1 MLSRLEE
8 MNMSHL
14 PEWTL
19 VILRSVFILI
29 FLFTITKC
37 LGKRQISH
45 LSFFEYIA
53 GMTIGSIAA
62 QVSTG
67 LDQKF
72 FHGVFAI
79 LTFASFPFFVGI
91 LSLKNKT
98 ARDFF
103 EGKSTVLIKDG
114 KVLEDNLKKEKYT
127 SDELLEL
134 LRGNGAFSI
143 AEVEFAVLE
152 PSGELNVL
160 LKKDSQPLTA
170 KNLGL
175 KVPNEKEPQ
184 NVIMDGNV
192 LDEPL
197 SASGHNRAWLHSEL
211 EKLGVVI
218 ENVFLGQIDSY
229 GQLTIDIYNDKLQ
242 MHSPQNKPLLLA
254 SLKKCHADLELFSL
268 ETKSKKASEMYA
280 KNAQKIETILNKTAY
295 LLKE

>member
-1 MLSRLEE
+1 
-8 MNMSHL
+8 MSHL

-29 FLFTITKC
+29 ILFAITKW
-37 LGKRQISH
+37 LGKRQISQ
-45 LSFFEYIA
+45 LSFIEYIA
-53 GMTIGSIAA
+53 GMTIGGIAA

-67 LDQKF
+67 LDSKF

-79 LTFASFPFFVGI
+79 LIFAVVPFLRGI

-103 EGKSTVLIKDG
+103 QGKSTVLIKDG
-114 KVLEDNLKKEKYT
+114 KILEDNLKKEKYT

-134 LRGNGAFSI
+134 LRGKDAFSV
-143 AEVEFAVLE
+143 ADVEFAVLE

-160 LKKDSQPLTA
+160 LKKDRQPLTA
-170 KNLGL
+170 KDIGL
-175 KVPNEKEPQ
+175 KVANEKEPQ
-184 NVIMDGNV
+184 TVIMDGNV

-218 ENVFLGQIDSY
+218 ENVFLGQVDSY

-242 MHSPQNKPLLLA
+242 MPS
-254 SLKKCHADLELFSL
+254 
-268 ETKSKKASEMYA
+268 
-280 KNAQKIETILNKTAY
+280 
-295 LLKE
+295 

>member
-1 MLSRLEE
+1 
-8 MNMSHL
+8 MSHL

-29 FLFTITKC
+29 ILFAITKW
-37 LGKRQISH
+37 LGKRQISQ

-53 GMTIGSIAA
+53 GMTIGDIAA

-67 LDQKF
+67 LDSKF

-79 LTFASFPFFVGI
+79 IIFAVVPFFTGI

-114 KVLEDNLKKEKYT
+114 KILEDNLKKEKYT

-134 LRGNGAFSI
+134 LRGKDAFSV
-143 AEVEFAVLE
+143 ADVEFAVLE

-160 LKKDSQPLTA
+160 LKKDRQPLTA
-170 KNLGL
+170 KDVGL

-184 NVIMDGNV
+184 TVIMDGNV

-197 SASGHNRAWLHSEL
+197 SSSGHNRAWLHSEL

-218 ENVFLGQIDSY
+218 ENVFLGQVDSY

-242 MHSPQNKPLLLA
+242 MPSPQNKPLLLA
-254 SLKKCHADLELFSL
+254 SLKKCNADLELFSL
-268 ETKSKKASEMYA
+268 ETKSKSASDMYS
-280 KNAQKIETILNKTAY
+280 KNAKQIEKILNKVTY

>member
-1 MLSRLEE
+1 
-8 MNMSHL
+8 MSHL
-14 PEWTL
+14 LDWTL
-19 VILRSVFILI
+19 VILRSVLISFIL
-29 FLFTITKC
+29 FATTNWLV
-37 LGKRQISH
+37 KRQISQ

-53 GMTIGSIAA
+53 GMTIGAIAA

-67 LDQKF
+67 LDSKF

-79 LTFASFPFFVGI
+79 LIFAVVPFLTGI

-114 KVLEDNLKKEKYT
+114 KILEDNLKKEKYT

-134 LRGNGAFSI
+134 LRGKDAFSV
-143 AEVEFAVLE
+143 ADVEFAVLE

-160 LKKDSQPLTA
+160 LKKDRQPLTA
-170 KNLGL
+170 KDIGL
-175 KVPNEKEPQ
+175 KVANEKEPQ
-184 NVIMDGNV
+184 TVIMDGNV

-197 SASGHNRAWLHSEL
+197 SASGHNRAWLHAEL

-218 ENVFLGQIDSY
+218 ENVFLGQVDSY

-242 MHSPQNKPLLLA
+242 MPSPQNKPLLLA

-268 ETKSKKASEMYA
+268 ETKSKSASEMYS
-280 KNAQKIETILNKTAY
+280 KNAKQIEKILNKVTY

>member
-1 MLSRLEE
+1 
-8 MNMSHL
+8 MSHL

-29 FLFTITKC
+29 VLFAITKC

-79 LTFASFPFFVGI
+79 LTFASLPFFVGI

-254 SLKKCHADLELFSL
+254 SLKTCHADLELFSL

-280 KNAQKIETILNKTAY
+280 KNAQKIEAILNKTAY

>member
-1 MLSRLEE
+1 
-8 MNMSHL
+8 MSHL

-29 FLFTITKC
+29 ILFAITKW
-37 LGKRQISH
+37 LGKRQISE

-53 GMTIGSIAA
+53 GMTIGAIAA

-67 LDQKF
+67 LDSKF

-79 LTFASFPFFVGI
+79 LIFAVVPFLTGI

-103 EGKSTVLIKDG
+103 QGKSTVLIKDG
-114 KVLEDNLKKEKYT
+114 KILEDNLKKEKYT

-134 LRGNGAFSI
+134 LRGKDAFSV
-143 AEVEFAVLE
+143 ADVEFAVLE

-160 LKKDSQPLTA
+160 LKKDRQPLTA
-170 KNLGL
+170 KDIGL
-175 KVPNEKEPQ
+175 KVANEKEPQ
-184 NVIMDGNV
+184 TVIMDGNV

-218 ENVFLGQIDSY
+218 ENVFLGQVDSY

-242 MHSPQNKPLLLA
+242 MPSPQNKPLLLA

-268 ETKSKKASEMYA
+268 ETKSKSASEMYS
-280 KNAQKIETILNKTAY
+280 KNAKQIEKILNKVTY

>member
-1 MLSRLEE
+1 
-8 MNMSHL
+8 MSHL

-29 FLFTITKC
+29 ILFAITKW
-37 LGKRQISH
+37 LGKRQISQ

-53 GMTIGSIAA
+53 GMTIGDIAA

-67 LDQKF
+67 LDSKF

-79 LTFASFPFFVGI
+79 LIFAVVPFLTGI

-114 KVLEDNLKKEKYT
+114 KILEDNLKKEKYT

-134 LRGNGAFSI
+134 LRGKSAFSV

-160 LKKDSQPLTA
+160 LKKDRQPLTA
-170 KNLGL
+170 KDIGL
-175 KVPNEKEPQ
+175 KVANEKEPQ
-184 NVIMDGNV
+184 TVIMDGNV

-197 SASGHNRAWLHSEL
+197 SASGHNRAWLHAEL

-218 ENVFLGQIDSY
+218 ENVFLGQVDSY

-242 MHSPQNKPLLLA
+242 MPSPQNKPLLLA

-268 ETKSKKASEMYA
+268 ETKSKSASEMYS
-280 KNAQKIETILNKTAY
+280 KNAKQIEKILNKVTY
-295 LLKE
+295 LLKD

>member
-1 MLSRLEE
+1 
-8 MNMSHL
+8 MSHL

-29 FLFTITKC
+29 ILFAITKW
-37 LGKRQISH
+37 LGKRQISQ

-53 GMTIGSIAA
+53 GMTIGDIAA

-67 LDQKF
+67 LDSKF

-79 LTFASFPFFVGI
+79 LIFAVVPFFTGI

-114 KVLEDNLKKEKYT
+114 KILEDNLKKEKYT

-134 LRGNGAFSI
+134 LRGKDAFSV
-143 AEVEFAVLE
+143 ADVEFAVLE

-160 LKKDSQPLTA
+160 LKKDRQPLTA
-170 KNLGL
+170 KDISL

-184 NVIMDGNV
+184 TVIMDGNI

-218 ENVFLGQIDSY
+218 ENVFLGQVDSY

-242 MHSPQNKPLLLA
+242 MPSPQNKPLLLA

-268 ETKSKKASEMYA
+268 ETKSKSASEMYS
-280 KNAQKIETILNKTAY
+280 KNAKQVETILNKVTY

>member
-1 MLSRLEE
+1 
-8 MNMSHL
+8 MSHL

-29 FLFTITKC
+29 ILFAITKW
-37 LGKRQISH
+37 LGKRQISQ

-53 GMTIGSIAA
+53 GMTIGDIAA

-67 LDQKF
+67 LDSKF

-79 LTFASFPFFVGI
+79 LIFAVVPFLTGI

-103 EGKSTVLIKDG
+103 QGKSTVLIKDG
-114 KVLEDNLKKEKYT
+114 KILEDNLKKEKYT

-134 LRGNGAFSI
+134 LRGKDAFSV
-143 AEVEFAVLE
+143 ADVEFAVLE

-160 LKKDSQPLTA
+160 LKKDRQPLTA
-170 KNLGL
+170 KDIGL
-175 KVPNEKEPQ
+175 KVANEKEPQ
-184 NVIMDGNV
+184 TVIMDGNV

-218 ENVFLGQIDSY
+218 ENVFLGQVDSY

-242 MHSPQNKPLLLA
+242 MPSPQNKPLLLA

-268 ETKSKKASEMYA
+268 ETKSKSASEMYS
-280 KNAQKIETILNKTAY
+280 KNAKQIEKILNKVTY

>member
-1 MLSRLEE
+1 MT
-8 MNMSHL
+8 MSHL

-29 FLFTITKC
+29 ILFAITKW
-37 LGKRQISH
+37 LGKRQISQ

-53 GMTIGSIAA
+53 GMTIGDIAA

-67 LDQKF
+67 LDSKF

-79 LTFASFPFFVGI
+79 LIFAVVPFLTGI

-103 EGKSTVLIKDG
+103 QGKSTVLIKDG
-114 KVLEDNLKKEKYT
+114 KILEDNLKKEKYT

-134 LRGNGAFSI
+134 LRGKDAFSV
-143 AEVEFAVLE
+143 ADVEFAVLE

-160 LKKDSQPLTA
+160 LKKDRQPLTA
-170 KNLGL
+170 KDIGL
-175 KVPNEKEPQ
+175 KVANEKEPQ
-184 NVIMDGNV
+184 TVIMDGNV

-218 ENVFLGQIDSY
+218 ENVFLGQVDSY

-242 MHSPQNKPLLLA
+242 MPSPQNKPLLLA

-268 ETKSKKASEMYA
+268 ETKSKSASEMYS
-280 KNAQKIETILNKTAY
+280 KNAKQIEKILNKVTY

>member
-1 MLSRLEE
+1 
-8 MNMSHL
+8 MSHL

-29 FLFTITKC
+29 ILFAITKW
-37 LGKRQISH
+37 LGKRQISQ

-53 GMTIGSIAA
+53 GMTIGDIAA

-67 LDQKF
+67 LDSKF

-79 LTFASFPFFVGI
+79 LIFAVVPFLTGI

-114 KVLEDNLKKEKYT
+114 KILEDNLKKEKYT

-134 LRGNGAFSI
+134 LRGKDAFSV
-143 AEVEFAVLE
+143 ADVEFAVLE

-160 LKKDSQPLTA
+160 LKKDRQPLTA
-170 KNLGL
+170 KDIGL
-175 KVPNEKEPQ
+175 KVANEKEPQ
-184 NVIMDGNV
+184 TVIMDGNV

-197 SASGHNRAWLHSEL
+197 SASGHNRAWLHAEL

-218 ENVFLGQIDSY
+218 ENVFLGQVDSY

-242 MHSPQNKPLLLA
+242 MPSPQNKPLLLA
-254 SLKKCHADLELFSL
+254 LLKKCHADLELFSL
-268 ETKSKKASEMYA
+268 ETKSKSASEMYS
-280 KNAQKIETILNKTAY
+280 KNAKQIEKILNKVTY

>member
-1 MLSRLEE
+1 
-8 MNMSHL
+8 MSHL

-29 FLFTITKC
+29 ILFAITKW
-37 LGKRQISH
+37 LGKRQISQ

-53 GMTIGSIAA
+53 GMTIGDIAA

-67 LDQKF
+67 LDSKF

-79 LTFASFPFFVGI
+79 LIFAVVPFFTGI

-114 KVLEDNLKKEKYT
+114 KILEDNLKKEKYT

-134 LRGNGAFSI
+134 LRGKDAFSV
-143 AEVEFAVLE
+143 ADVEFAVLE

-160 LKKDSQPLTA
+160 LKKDRQPLTA
-170 KNLGL
+170 KDVGL

-184 NVIMDGNV
+184 TVIMDGNV

-197 SASGHNRAWLHSEL
+197 SSSGHNRAWLHSEL

-218 ENVFLGQIDSY
+218 ENVFLGQVDSY

-242 MHSPQNKPLLLA
+242 MPSPQNKPLLLA
-254 SLKKCHADLELFSL
+254 SLKKCNADLELFSL
-268 ETKSKKASEMYA
+268 ETKSKSASDMYS
-280 KNAQKIETILNKTAY
+280 KNAKQIEKILNKVTY

>member
-1 MLSRLEE
+1 
-8 MNMSHL
+8 MSHL

-19 VILRSVFILI
+19 VILRSIFILI
-29 FLFTITKC
+29 MLFAITKW
-37 LGKRQISH
+37 LGKRQISQ

-53 GMTIGSIAA
+53 GMTIGDIAA

-79 LTFASFPFFVGI
+79 LIFAAVPFFTGI
-91 LSLKNKT
+91 LSLKNKA

-103 EGKSTVLIKDG
+103 EGKSTVLVKDG
-114 KVLEDNLKKEKYT
+114 KILEDNLKKEKYT

-134 LRGNGAFSI
+134 LRGKDAFNI
-143 AEVEFAVLE
+143 ADVEFAVLE

-160 LKKDSQPLTA
+160 LKKDRQPLTA
-170 KNLGL
+170 KDIGL
-175 KVPNEKEPQ
+175 KVPNEKEAQ
-184 NVIMDGNV
+184 TVIMDGNV

-197 SASGHNRAWLHSEL
+197 SASGHNRAWLHAEL
-211 EKLGVVI
+211 EKIGVVI
-218 ENVFLGQIDSY
+218 ENVFLGQVDSY
-229 GQLTIDIYNDKLQ
+229 GQLTIDIYNDKIQ
-242 MHSPQNKPLLLA
+242 MPSPQNKPLLLA

-268 ETKSKKASEMYA
+268 ETKSKAASQMYS
-280 KNAQKIETILNKTAY
+280 KNAKQIENILNKVTY

>member
-1 MLSRLEE
+1 
-8 MNMSHL
+8 MSHL

-29 FLFTITKC
+29 ILFAITKW
-37 LGKRQISH
+37 LGKRQISQ

-53 GMTIGSIAA
+53 GMTIGDIAA

-67 LDQKF
+67 LDSKF

-79 LTFASFPFFVGI
+79 LIFAVVPFFTGI

-114 KVLEDNLKKEKYT
+114 KILEDNLKKEKYT

-134 LRGNGAFSI
+134 LRGKDAFSV
-143 AEVEFAVLE
+143 ADVEFAVLE

-160 LKKDSQPLTA
+160 LKKDRQPLTA
-170 KNLGL
+170 KDVGL

-184 NVIMDGNV
+184 TVIMDGNI

-197 SASGHNRAWLHSEL
+197 SSSGHNRAWLHSEL

-218 ENVFLGQIDSY
+218 ENVFLGQVDSY

-242 MHSPQNKPLLLA
+242 MPSPQNKPLLLA

-268 ETKSKKASEMYA
+268 ETKSKSASEMYS
-280 KNAQKIETILNKTAY
+280 KNAKQIEKILNRVTY

>member
-1 MLSRLEE
+1 
-8 MNMSHL
+8 MSHL

-29 FLFTITKC
+29 ILFAITKW
-37 LGKRQISH
+37 LGKRQISQ

-53 GMTIGSIAA
+53 GMTIGDIAA

-67 LDQKF
+67 LDSKF

-79 LTFASFPFFVGI
+79 LIFAVVPFLTGI

-114 KVLEDNLKKEKYT
+114 KILEDNLKKEKYT

-134 LRGNGAFSI
+134 LRGKDAFSV
-143 AEVEFAVLE
+143 ADVEFAVLE

-160 LKKDSQPLTA
+160 LKKDRQPLTA
-170 KNLGL
+170 KDIGL
-175 KVPNEKEPQ
+175 KVANEKEPQ
-184 NVIMDGNV
+184 TVIMDGNI

-218 ENVFLGQIDSY
+218 ENVFLGQVDSY

-242 MHSPQNKPLLLA
+242 MPSPQNKPLLLA

-268 ETKSKKASEMYA
+268 ETKSKSASEMYS
-280 KNAQKIETILNKTAY
+280 KNAKQIEKILNKVTY

>member
-1 MLSRLEE
+1 
-8 MNMSHL
+8 MSHL

-29 FLFTITKC
+29 ILFAITKW
-37 LGKRQISH
+37 LGKRQISQ

-53 GMTIGSIAA
+53 GMTIGDIAA

-67 LDQKF
+67 LDSKF

-79 LTFASFPFFVGI
+79 LIFAVVPFFTGI

-134 LRGNGAFSI
+134 LRGKNAFSV
-143 AEVEFAVLE
+143 ADVEFAVLE

-160 LKKDSQPLTA
+160 LKKDRQPLTA
-170 KNLGL
+170 KDVGL

-184 NVIMDGNV
+184 TVIMDGNV

-197 SASGHNRAWLHSEL
+197 SSSGHNRAWLHSEL
-211 EKLGVVI
+211 EKLGVFI
-218 ENVFLGQIDSY
+218 ENVFLGQVDSY

-242 MHSPQNKPLLLA
+242 MPSPQNKPLLLA

-268 ETKSKKASEMYA
+268 ETKSKSASEMYS
-280 KNAQKIETILNKTAY
+280 KNAKKIEKILNRVTY

>member
-1 MLSRLEE
+1 
-8 MNMSHL
+8 MSHL
-14 PEWTL
+14 PEWSL

-29 FLFTITKC
+29 ILFAITKW
-37 LGKRQISH
+37 LGKRQISQ

-53 GMTIGSIAA
+53 GMTIGDIAA

-67 LDQKF
+67 LDSKF

-79 LTFASFPFFVGI
+79 LIFAVVPFFTGI

-114 KVLEDNLKKEKYT
+114 KILEDNLKKEKYT

-134 LRGNGAFSI
+134 LRGKDAFSV
-143 AEVEFAVLE
+143 ADVEFAVLE

-160 LKKDSQPLTA
+160 LKKDRQPLTA
-170 KNLGL
+170 KDIGL
-175 KVPNEKEPQ
+175 KVPNEKETQ
-184 NVIMDGNV
+184 TVIMDGNV

-218 ENVFLGQIDSY
+218 ENVFLAQVDSY

-242 MHSPQNKPLLLA
+242 MPSPQNKPLLLA

-268 ETKSKKASEMYA
+268 ETKSKSASDMYS
-280 KNAQKIETILNKTAY
+280 KNAEQIENILNKVTY

>member
-1 MLSRLEE
+1 
-8 MNMSHL
+8 MSHL

-29 FLFTITKC
+29 ILFAITKW
-37 LGKRQISH
+37 LGKRQISQ

-53 GMTIGSIAA
+53 GMTIGDIAA

-67 LDQKF
+67 LDSKF

-79 LTFASFPFFVGI
+79 LIFAVVPFLTGI

-114 KVLEDNLKKEKYT
+114 KILEDNLKKEKYT

-134 LRGNGAFSI
+134 LRGKDAFSV
-143 AEVEFAVLE
+143 ADVEFAVLE

-160 LKKDSQPLTA
+160 LKKDRQPLTA
-170 KNLGL
+170 KDIGL

-184 NVIMDGNV
+184 TVIMDGTV

-197 SASGHNRAWLHSEL
+197 SASGHNRAWLHAEL

-218 ENVFLGQIDSY
+218 ENVFLGQVDSY

-242 MHSPQNKPLLLA
+242 MPSPQNKPLLLA

-268 ETKSKKASEMYA
+268 ETKSKSASEMYS
-280 KNAQKIETILNKTAY
+280 KNAKQIEKILNKVTY

>member
-1 MLSRLEE
+1 
-8 MNMSHL
+8 MSHL

-29 FLFTITKC
+29 MLFAITKW
-37 LGKRQISH
+37 LGKRQISQ

-53 GMTIGSIAA
+53 GMTIGDIAA

-79 LTFASFPFFVGI
+79 LIFAAVPFFTGI

-134 LRGNGAFSI
+134 LRGKSAFNI
-143 AEVEFAVLE
+143 ADVEFAVLE

-160 LKKDSQPLTA
+160 LKKDRQPLTA
-170 KNLGL
+170 KDISL

-184 NVIMDGNV
+184 TVIMDGNV

-218 ENVFLGQIDSY
+218 ENVFLGQVDSY

-242 MHSPQNKPLLLA
+242 MPSPQNKPLLLA

-268 ETKSKKASEMYA
+268 ETKSKSASEMYS
-280 KNAQKIETILNKTAY
+280 KNAKQVETILNKVTY

>member
-1 MLSRLEE
+1 
-8 MNMSHL
+8 MSHL

-29 FLFTITKC
+29 ILFAITKW
-37 LGKRQISH
+37 LGKRQISQ

-53 GMTIGSIAA
+53 GMTIGDIAA

-67 LDQKF
+67 LDSKF

-79 LTFASFPFFVGI
+79 LIFAVVPFFTGI

-114 KVLEDNLKKEKYT
+114 KILEDNLKKEKYT

-134 LRGNGAFSI
+134 LRGKDAFSV
-143 AEVEFAVLE
+143 ADVEFAVLE

-160 LKKDSQPLTA
+160 LKKDRQPLTA
-170 KNLGL
+170 KDIGL

-184 NVIMDGNV
+184 TVIMDGNV

-197 SASGHNRAWLHSEL
+197 SSSGHNRAWLHAEL

-218 ENVFLGQIDSY
+218 ENVFLGQVDSY

-242 MHSPQNKPLLLA
+242 MPSPQNKPLLLA

-268 ETKSKKASEMYA
+268 ETKSKSASEMYS
-280 KNAQKIETILNKTAY
+280 KNAKQIEKILNRVTY

>member
-1 MLSRLEE
+1 
-8 MNMSHL
+8 MSHL

-29 FLFTITKC
+29 ILFAITKW
-37 LGKRQISH
+37 LGKRQISQ
-45 LSFFEYIA
+45 LSFIEYIA
-53 GMTIGSIAA
+53 GMTIGDIAA

-67 LDQKF
+67 LDSKF

-79 LTFASFPFFVGI
+79 LIFAVVPFLTGI

-114 KVLEDNLKKEKYT
+114 KILEDNLKKEKYT

-134 LRGNGAFSI
+134 LRGKDAFSV
-143 AEVEFAVLE
+143 ADVEFAVLE

-160 LKKDSQPLTA
+160 LKKDRQPLTA
-170 KNLGL
+170 KDIGL
-175 KVPNEKEPQ
+175 KVANEKEPQ
-184 NVIMDGNV
+184 TVIMDGNV

-218 ENVFLGQIDSY
+218 ENVFLGQVDSY

-242 MHSPQNKPLLLA
+242 MPSPQNKPLLLA

-268 ETKSKKASEMYA
+268 ETKSKSASEMYS
-280 KNAQKIETILNKTAY
+280 KNATQIEKILNKVTY

>member
-1 MLSRLEE
+1 M
-8 MNMSHL
+8 
-14 PEWTL
+14 
-19 VILRSVFILI
+19 
-29 FLFTITKC
+29 
-37 LGKRQISH
+37 
-45 LSFFEYIA
+45 
-53 GMTIGSIAA
+53 
-62 QVSTG
+62 
-67 LDQKF
+67 
-72 FHGVFAI
+72 
-79 LTFASFPFFVGI
+79 
-91 LSLKNKT
+91 KNKT

-170 KNLGL
+170 KDLGL

-184 NVIMDGNV
+184 TVIMDGNV

-218 ENVFLGQIDSY
+218 ENVFLGQVDSY

-242 MHSPQNKPLLLA
+242 MPSPQNKPLLLA
-254 SLKKCHADLELFSL
+254 FKKCHADLELFF
-268 ETKSKKASEMYA
+268 
-280 KNAQKIETILNKTAY
+280 
-295 LLKE
+295 

>member
-1 MLSRLEE
+1 
-8 MNMSHL
+8 MSHL

-29 FLFTITKC
+29 VLFTITKC

-45 LSFFEYIA
+45 LSLFEYIA

-79 LTFASFPFFVGI
+79 LTFASLPFFVGI

-211 EKLGVVI
+211 EKLGIVI

-254 SLKKCHADLELFSL
+254 S
-268 ETKSKKASEMYA
+268 
-280 KNAQKIETILNKTAY
+280 
-295 LLKE
+295 

>member
-1 MLSRLEE
+1 
-8 MNMSHL
+8 MSHL

-29 FLFTITKC
+29 ILFAITKW
-37 LGKRQISH
+37 LGKRQISQ

-53 GMTIGSIAA
+53 GMTIGDIAA

-67 LDQKF
+67 LDSKF

-79 LTFASFPFFVGI
+79 LIFAVVPFLTGI

-114 KVLEDNLKKEKYT
+114 KILEDNLKKEKYT

-134 LRGNGAFSI
+134 LRGKDAFSV
-143 AEVEFAVLE
+143 ADLEFAVLE

-160 LKKDSQPLTA
+160 LKKDRQPLTA
-170 KNLGL
+170 KDIGL
-175 KVPNEKEPQ
+175 KVANEKEPQ
-184 NVIMDGNV
+184 TVIMDGNV

-197 SASGHNRAWLHSEL
+197 SASGHNRAWLHAEL

-218 ENVFLGQIDSY
+218 ENVFLGQVDSY

-242 MHSPQNKPLLLA
+242 MPSPQNKPLLLA

-268 ETKSKKASEMYA
+268 ETKSKSASEMYS
-280 KNAQKIETILNKTAY
+280 KNAKQIEKILNKVTY

>member
-1 MLSRLEE
+1 
-8 MNMSHL
+8 MSHL

-29 FLFTITKC
+29 MLFAITKW
-37 LGKRQISH
+37 LGKRQISQ

-53 GMTIGSIAA
+53 GMTIGDIAA

-79 LTFASFPFFVGI
+79 LIFAAVPFFTGI

-114 KVLEDNLKKEKYT
+114 KILEDNLKKEKYT

-134 LRGNGAFSI
+134 LRGKNAFSV
-143 AEVEFAVLE
+143 ADVEFAVLE

-160 LKKDSQPLTA
+160 LKKDRQPLTA
-170 KNLGL
+170 KDVGL
-175 KVPNEKEPQ
+175 KLPNEKEPQ
-184 NVIMDGNV
+184 TVIMDGNV

-197 SASGHNRAWLHSEL
+197 SSSGHNRAWLHSEL

-218 ENVFLGQIDSY
+218 ENVFLGQVDSY

-242 MHSPQNKPLLLA
+242 MPSPQNKPLLLA

-268 ETKSKKASEMYA
+268 ETKSKSASEMYS
-280 KNAQKIETILNKTAY
+280 KNAKQIEKILNRVTY

>member
-1 MLSRLEE
+1 
-8 MNMSHL
+8 MSHL

-29 FLFTITKC
+29 ILFAITKW
-37 LGKRQISH
+37 LGKRQISQ

-53 GMTIGSIAA
+53 GMTIGDIAA

-67 LDQKF
+67 LDSKF

-79 LTFASFPFFVGI
+79 LIFAVVPFLTGI

-114 KVLEDNLKKEKYT
+114 KILEDNLKKEKYT

-134 LRGNGAFSI
+134 LRGKGAFSV
-143 AEVEFAVLE
+143 ADVEFAVLE

-170 KNLGL
+170 KDIGL
-175 KVPNEKEPQ
+175 KVANEKEPQ
-184 NVIMDGNV
+184 TLIMDGNV

-197 SASGHNRAWLHSEL
+197 SASGHNRAWLHAEL

-218 ENVFLGQIDSY
+218 ENVFLGQVDSY
-229 GQLTIDIYNDKLQ
+229 GQLTIDIYNDERQ
-242 MHSPQNKPLLLA
+242 MPSRQKKPLLLTT
-254 SLKKCHADLELFSL
+254 LKKCHADLELFSL
-268 ETKSKKASEMYA
+268 ETKSKSASEMYS
-280 KNAQKIETILNKTAY
+280 KNAKQIEKILNKVTY

>member
-1 MLSRLEE
+1 D
-8 MNMSHL
+8 
-14 PEWTL
+14 
-19 VILRSVFILI
+19 
-29 FLFTITKC
+29 
-37 LGKRQISH
+37 
-45 LSFFEYIA
+45 
-53 GMTIGSIAA
+53 IAA

-67 LDQKF
+67 LDSKF

-79 LTFASFPFFVGI
+79 LIFAAVPFFTGI

-114 KVLEDNLKKEKYT
+114 KILEDNLKKEKYT

-134 LRGNGAFSI
+134 LRGKSAFSV

-170 KNLGL
+170 KDIGL
-175 KVPNEKEPQ
+175 KVANEKEPQ
-184 NVIMDGNV
+184 TVIMDGNV

-218 ENVFLGQIDSY
+218 ENVFLGQVDSY

-242 MHSPQNKPLLLA
+242 MPSPQNKPLLLA

-268 ETKSKKASEMYA
+268 ETKSKSASEMYS
-280 KNAQKIETILNKTAY
+280 KNAKQIEKILNKVTY

>member
-1 MLSRLEE
+1 
-8 MNMSHL
+8 MSHL

-29 FLFTITKC
+29 ILFAITKW
-37 LGKRQISH
+37 LGKRQISQ
-45 LSFFEYIA
+45 LSFIEYIA
-53 GMTIGSIAA
+53 GMTIGDIAA

-67 LDQKF
+67 LDSKF

-79 LTFASFPFFVGI
+79 LIFAVVPFLTGI

-114 KVLEDNLKKEKYT
+114 KILEDNLKKEKYT

-134 LRGNGAFSI
+134 LRGKDAFSV
-143 AEVEFAVLE
+143 ADVEFAVLE

-170 KNLGL
+170 KDIGL
-175 KVPNEKEPQ
+175 KVANEKEPQ
-184 NVIMDGNV
+184 TVIMDGNV

-197 SASGHNRAWLHSEL
+197 SASGHNRAWLHAEL

-218 ENVFLGQIDSY
+218 ENVFLGQVDSY

-242 MHSPQNKPLLLA
+242 MPSPQNKPLLLA

-268 ETKSKKASEMYA
+268 ETKSKSASEMYS
-280 KNAQKIETILNKTAY
+280 KNAKQIEKILNKVTY

>member
-1 MLSRLEE
+1 
-8 MNMSHL
+8 MSHL

-29 FLFTITKC
+29 ILFAITKW
-37 LGKRQISH
+37 LGKRQISQ

-53 GMTIGSIAA
+53 GMTIGDIAA

-67 LDQKF
+67 LDSKF

-79 LTFASFPFFVGI
+79 LIFAVVPFFTGI

-114 KVLEDNLKKEKYT
+114 KILEDNLKKEKYT

-134 LRGNGAFSI
+134 LRGKNAFSV
-143 AEVEFAVLE
+143 ADVEFAVLE

-160 LKKDSQPLTA
+160 LKKDRQPLTA
-170 KNLGL
+170 KDISL

-184 NVIMDGNV
+184 TVIMDGNV

-218 ENVFLGQIDSY
+218 ENVFLGQVDSY

-242 MHSPQNKPLLLA
+242 MPSPQNKPLLLA
-254 SLKKCHADLELFSL
+254 SLKKCNADLELFSL
-268 ETKSKKASEMYA
+268 ETKSKSASDMYS
-280 KNAQKIETILNKTAY
+280 KNANKSR
-295 LLKE
+295 KS

>member
-1 MLSRLEE
+1 
-8 MNMSHL
+8 MSHL

-29 FLFTITKC
+29 ILFAITKW
-37 LGKRQISH
+37 LGKRQISQ

-53 GMTIGSIAA
+53 GMTIGDIAA

-67 LDQKF
+67 LDSKF

-79 LTFASFPFFVGI
+79 LIFAVVPFFTGI

-114 KVLEDNLKKEKYT
+114 KILEDNLKKEKYT

-134 LRGNGAFSI
+134 LRGKDAFSV
-143 AEVEFAVLE
+143 ADVEFAVLE

-160 LKKDSQPLTA
+160 LKKDRQPLTA
-170 KNLGL
+170 KDIGL

-184 NVIMDGNV
+184 TVIMDGNV

-197 SASGHNRAWLHSEL
+197 SSSGHNRAWLHAEL

-218 ENVFLGQIDSY
+218 ENVFLGQVDSY

-242 MHSPQNKPLLLA
+242 MPSPQNKPLLLA

-268 ETKSKKASEMYA
+268 ETKSKSASDMYS
-280 KNAQKIETILNKTAY
+280 KNAKQIEKILNRVTY

>member
-1 MLSRLEE
+1 
-8 MNMSHL
+8 MSHL

-19 VILRSVFILI
+19 VILRSVFILLI
-29 FLFTITKC
+29 LFAVTQW
-37 LGKRQISH
+37 LGKRQISQ

-53 GMTIGSIAA
+53 GMTIGDIAA

-67 LDQKF
+67 LDSKF

-79 LTFASFPFFVGI
+79 LIFAVVPFLTGI
-91 LSLKNKT
+91 LSLKNKA

-114 KVLEDNLKKEKYT
+114 KILEDNLKKEKYT

-134 LRGNGAFSI
+134 LRGKSAFSV

-170 KNLGL
+170 KDVGL

-184 NVIMDGNV
+184 TVIMDGNV

-218 ENVFLGQIDSY
+218 ENVFLAQVDSY

-242 MHSPQNKPLLLA
+242 MPSPQNKPLLLA

-268 ETKSKKASEMYA
+268 ETKSKTASEMYS
-280 KNAQKIETILNKTAY
+280 KNAKQVEKILNKVTY

>member
-1 MLSRLEE
+1 
-8 MNMSHL
+8 MSHL

-29 FLFTITKC
+29 ILFAITKW
-37 LGKRQISH
+37 LGKRQISQ

-53 GMTIGSIAA
+53 GMTIGDIAA

-67 LDQKF
+67 LDSKF

-79 LTFASFPFFVGI
+79 LIFAVVPFFTGI

-114 KVLEDNLKKEKYT
+114 KVLEDNLNKEKYT

-134 LRGNGAFSI
+134 LRGKNAFSV
-143 AEVEFAVLE
+143 ADVEFAVLE

-160 LKKDSQPLTA
+160 LKKDRQPLTA
-170 KNLGL
+170 KDVGL

-184 NVIMDGNV
+184 TVIMDGNV

-197 SASGHNRAWLHSEL
+197 SSSGHNRAWLHSEL

-218 ENVFLGQIDSY
+218 ENVFLGQVDSY

-242 MHSPQNKPLLLA
+242 MPSPQNKPLLLA

-268 ETKSKKASEMYA
+268 ETKSKSASEMYS
-280 KNAQKIETILNKTAY
+280 KNAKQIEKILNRVTY

>member
-1 MLSRLEE
+1 MT
-8 MNMSHL
+8 MSHL

-29 FLFTITKC
+29 ILFAITKW
-37 LGKRQISH
+37 LGKRQISQ

-53 GMTIGSIAA
+53 GMTIGDIAA

-67 LDQKF
+67 LDSKF

-79 LTFASFPFFVGI
+79 LIFAVVPFFTGI

-114 KVLEDNLKKEKYT
+114 KILEDNLKKEKYT

-134 LRGNGAFSI
+134 LRGKDAFSV
-143 AEVEFAVLE
+143 ADVEFAVLE

-160 LKKDSQPLTA
+160 LKKDRQPLTA
-170 KNLGL
+170 KDIGL

-184 NVIMDGNV
+184 TVIMDGNV

-197 SASGHNRAWLHSEL
+197 SSSGHNRAWLHSEL

-218 ENVFLGQIDSY
+218 ENVFLGQVDSY

-242 MHSPQNKPLLLA
+242 MPSPQNKPLLLA

-268 ETKSKKASEMYA
+268 ETKSKSASDMYS
-280 KNAQKIETILNKTAY
+280 KNAKQVETILNKVTY

>member
-1 MLSRLEE
+1 
-8 MNMSHL
+8 MSHL
-14 PEWTL
+14 PEWAL

-29 FLFTITKC
+29 ILFAITKW
-37 LGKRQISH
+37 LGKRQISQ

-53 GMTIGSIAA
+53 GMTIGDIAA

-67 LDQKF
+67 LDSKF

-79 LTFASFPFFVGI
+79 LIFAVVPFFTGI

-114 KVLEDNLKKEKYT
+114 KILEDNLKKEKYT

-134 LRGNGAFSI
+134 LRGKDAFSV
-143 AEVEFAVLE
+143 ADVEFAVLE

-160 LKKDSQPLTA
+160 LKKDRQPLTA
-170 KNLGL
+170 KDIGL

-184 NVIMDGNV
+184 TVIMDGNV

-218 ENVFLGQIDSY
+218 ENVFLGQVDSY

-242 MHSPQNKPLLLA
+242 MPSPQNKPLLLA

-268 ETKSKKASEMYA
+268 ETKSKSASDMYSNNA
-280 KNAQKIETILNKTAY
+280 KQIEKILNRVTY